1 MRFTLADEFEF
12 IAGNQIYQCIGDR
25 PKQACR
31 AIVPLM
37 NIDSKLLCVSIPFQ
51 PPRRTPRLIAALGPD
66 GKPSRIVVIYLT
78 ENEATIGERNKQ
90 IAEIG
95 VSLIKD
101 W

>member
-37 NIDSKLLCVSIPFQ
+37 NIDSKLLSVSIPFQ
-51 PPRRTPRLIAALGPD
+51 PPRRTPRL
-66 GKPSRIVVIYLT
+66 KYLIDHS
-78 ENEATIGERNKQ
+78 EVHRNTVH
-90 IAEIG
+90 G
-95 VSLIKD
+95 GFYHRP
-101 W
+101 